1 MKRTLI
7 GGAFVAL
14 ALVGQAA
21 GDEARKP
28 TPTPCPFVRTIDNF
42 QTVDNYTAI
51 LETGPSKRY
60 LVTFVNSCREL
71 KWAWSARVESRPGIC
86 LRPGDVIVT
95 GRNGFADRCF
105 IKSIALLPPK
115 NAPSPAAY

>member
-7 GGAFVAL
+7 GGAFIAL
-14 ALVGQAA
+14 AFVGPAA
-21 GDEARKP
+21 GDEAGNP
-28 TPTPCPFVRTIDNF
+28 APTPCPFVRTIDNF

-51 LETGPSKRY
+51 IETGPSKRY

-86 LRPGDVIVT
+86 LRPGDVIVA
-95 GRNGFADRCF
+95 GRNGFVDRCF
-105 IKSIALLPPK
+105 IRSIALLPPK
-115 NAPSPAAY
+115 TAAAPAAY

>member
-7 GGAFVAL
+7 VGALTAL
-14 ALVGQAA
+14 ALIGPATA
-21 GDEARKP
+21 EDARKP
-28 TPTPCPFVRTIDNF
+28 APCPFVRMIDNF

-95 GRNGFADRCF
+95 RRSGFADRCF